1 MPIDK
6 PILSIQAAQKA
17 AADANALA
25 QAAQEAAGVVNS
37 IPGATP
43 TKTWVLRI
51 LGAVGVVGV
60 DCRNGFH
67 GRKRCRRSLPGPPAS
82 RLTLPACASR
92 RPPVVDKFGQG
103 VAKQRAALLF
113 SATLLTAKAGPR
125 YVCA

>member
-6 PILSIQAAQKA
+6 PIVSIQAAQKA

-51 LGAVGVVGV
+51 LGAVGVVGATAATALTA
-60 DCRNGFH
+60 G
-67 GRKRCRRSLPGPPAS
+67 
-82 RLTLPACASR
+82 TLPAFIAGAASVATYIAGLCQ
-92 RPPVVDKFGQG
+92 PSPAAVDKFGQG
-103 VAKQRAALLF
+103 VAK
-113 SATLLTAKAGPR
+113 
-125 YVCA
+125 